1 MNKKAIISNTVIFVF
16 IVAFIV
22 AFKSIFGNDNT
33 LIGVT
38 TATAMLMMLQKDLT
52 LSPLKNTLLLI
63 ILNLFIGVAATLAS
77 MNMWLGIPINFIAMF
92 ILSYSLCYN
101 LKNPMYLPFS
111 LQYLFILV
119 NPVTPDKLPMRF
131 VSLVSGAVIIMIV
144 QLIANRNNVQKKGNK
159 LLIKTCDN
167 MIEKIKKSSLNEN
180 TISIDNDIRN
190 NLNSFRTIIYNKRE
204 QSFYLTEESK
214 IKLNI
219 SVALEKTYLLLN
231 EIDYSKHKE
240 LVSILENYLTEIKGF
255 LSDESLINNDILNKI
270 KSYKDESIENLTV
283 LKILSNL
290 AFIYEELVELKELG
304 TKKYNLINKLDEIP
318 HNFKTIYIMQSN
330 FKTKSAKFSY
340 AIRISIGISLAAFIM
355 DYFHLAEGRWIVFT
369 ILSLV
374 NPIYE
379 VSKTKTK
386 DRIFATIIGAIII
399 EILFFVFKS
408 VLSRTLI
415 LMLAGYISGF
425 IKDYKYNMI
434 CVTVSAIG
442 AASLLG
448 NTLFTS
454 TMVINRLL
462 FVALG
467 AIIAIAINKYILPYN
482 LEKDTSLLRKMYID
496 IVKEMLTTLEQ
507 VYTYKSSTKMNN
519 LFIVTSFIEER
530 LKANNIQED
539 HNLTQLITNERMLV
553 CSIYELYIQLSN
565 YSYENQH
572 LKNIFKNLKEEK
584 SNKKC
589 ELKLKDYIHNSH
601 SLEEKLLLSNIIE
614 ISNIINNLKTQF
626 A

>member
-1 MNKKAIISNTVIFVF
+1 MSKKAIISNTVIFVF
-16 IVAFIV
+16 IVAFII
-22 AFKSIFGNDNT
+22 AFKSIFGDDNT

-63 ILNLFIGVAATLAS
+63 VLNLFIGAAATLAG

-119 NPVTPDKLPMRF
+119 TPVTPDKLPMRF
-131 VSLVSGAVIIMIV
+131 ISLISGAVIIMIV

-159 LLIKTCDN
+159 LLIKTCNDI
-167 MIEKIKKSSLNEN
+167 IEKIKNLNINEDTTSLDNNIRNSLNN
-180 TISIDNDIRN
+180 
-190 NLNSFRTIIYNKRE
+190 FRTIIYNKRE
-204 QSFYLTEESK
+204 ERFYLTEESK

-231 EIDYSKHKE
+231 ELDCSQHKD
-240 LVSILENYLTEIKGF
+240 LVSVLENSLTEIKVF
-255 LSDESLINNDILNKI
+255 LSNESTINDDVLSKI
-270 KSYKDESIENLTV
+270 KHYKGESIENLTV

-290 AFIYEELVELKELG
+290 AFIYESLVKLKELG

-330 FKTKSAKFSY
+330 FKTRSAKFSY

-355 DYFHLAEGRWIVFT
+355 DYFHLAEGRWLVFT

-386 DRIFATIIGAIII
+386 DRIFATIIGAIIV
-399 EILFFVFKS
+399 EILFFAFKG
-408 VLSRTLI
+408 VLARTLI

-448 NTLFTS
+448 NMGFTS

-467 AIIAIAINKYILPYN
+467 AVLAISINKFILPYN
-482 LEKDTSLLRKMYID
+482 LNKDISILKKMYVD
-496 IVKEMLTTLEQ
+496 VVQEMLTTLEE
-507 VYTYKSSTKMNN
+507 VYIHKSSTKMNN

-539 HNLTQLITNERMLV
+539 DNLNQLITNERMLI

-565 YSYENQH
+565 YSCENQH
-572 LKNIFKNLKEEK
+572 LKNVFNNLKEEK

-589 ELKLKDYIHNSH
+589 ELKLKDYIHDSH
-601 SLEEKLLLSNIIE
+601 SLEEKLLLSNVIE
-614 ISNIINNLKTQF
+614 ISNSINSLKTLL